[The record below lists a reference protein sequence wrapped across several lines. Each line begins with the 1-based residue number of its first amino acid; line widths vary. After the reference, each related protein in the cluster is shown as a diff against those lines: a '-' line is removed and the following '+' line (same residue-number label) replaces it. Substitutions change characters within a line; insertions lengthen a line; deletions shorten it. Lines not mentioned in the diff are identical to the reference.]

1 MVSIHRKTE
10 ITIKYLK
17 IHNIQQTL
25 TMRKP
30 IYFILFLFCLTQ
42 PAISQDY
49 NNMPQDSIIVKA
61 LRDELY
67 RNLNKLESKDAGKPF
82 FISYSYLKG
91 SVTQASAL
99 LGAVLSSDEYPV
111 TDWTLRLMMGN
122 YNINDENFEDR
133 YTQQDEK
140 QEYQVG
146 APMEADYWGIRKMY
160 WWNTSNVFRS
170 AAQNYKN
177 KLAALKDKPIQSEEE
192 KMPDYTQTA
201 PIKRYTSNSSEEI
214 SKQEAEV
221 FVRNLS
227 SVFKE
232 YKDVHRSNASI
243 FVYNA
248 TAYIIN
254 TEGTEL
260 MIPINLVYAYITAS
274 VYSEKGD
281 DLSESITFF
290 GNKFSDLPSVDSM
303 KRAANTLANYL
314 KELKNAEKVKENY
327 TGPVL
332 LYDDAAANLLA
343 SGLFAGNTPLFAYR
357 KPLVN
362 DISKEMTPKDNN
374 SIESR
379 IDKKII
385 AKDLSVKALP
395 ELKAY
400 NGVKLLGSFDI
411 DSEGVVPSKEIN
423 LVEKGIL
430 KGLLSGRVPSK
441 KSPVSNGHN
450 RIGISRG
457 GFYSS
462 IGPGIIEITSDNA
475 KSEADLKKQM
485 SALAQDNGL
494 DYVFI
499 IRPLFHGNNCY
510 SPLNYYR
517 YDINTGKE
525 TLVHPMSVADISLN
539 TLNKI
544 DGAGKTM
551 FVKNALFQGENFSND
566 FSSSGLF
573 TSFIVPSS
581 LLVREIELMAPAD
594 YGNTDLPILEN
605 PVSELN
611 K

>member
-1 MVSIHRKTE
+1 
-10 ITIKYLK
+10 
-17 IHNIQQTL
+17 
-25 TMRKP
+25 MRKL

-49 NNMPQDSIIVKA
+49 NNMPHDSIIVKA
-61 LRDELY
+61 LRDEIY

-140 QEYQVG
+140 QEYQIS

-192 KMPDYTQTA
+192 KMPDYTQAA
-201 PIKRYTSNSSEEI
+201 PIKRYIRNTTEEI
-214 SKQEAEV
+214 SKREAEV

-232 YKDVHRSNASI
+232 HKDVHRSIASLY
-243 FVYNA
+243 VYNA

-260 MIPINLVYAYITAS
+260 MIPINLVYAYISAS

-281 DLSESITFF
+281 DLGESITFF

-314 KELKNAEKVKENY
+314 QELKNAEKVKENY

-332 LYDDAAANLLA
+332 LHDDAAANLLA
-343 SGLFAGNTPLFAYR
+343 SGLFAGNTPLLAYR

-379 IDKKII
+379 MDKKII

-395 ELKAY
+395 ELKDY

-411 DSEGVVPSKEIN
+411 DSEGIVPSKEIN

-441 KSPVSNGHN
+441 KSQVSNGHN

-475 KSEADLKKQM
+475 KSEAELKKQITE
-485 SALAQDNGL
+485 LAQDNGL

-510 SPLNYYR
+510 SPLNYYQ

-525 TLVHPMSVADISLN
+525 TLVRPMSVADISLN

-544 DGAGKTM
+544 DGAGKTI
-551 FVKNALFQGENFSND
+551 FVKNAIFQGENFSND
-566 FSSSGLF
+566 FSSRGLF

>member
-1 MVSIHRKTE
+1 MLNP
-10 ITIKYLK
+10 LK
-17 IHNIQQTL
+17 NYNIQQFPI
-25 TMRKP
+25 MRKL

-42 PAISQDY
+42 PVISQDY

-99 LGAVLSSDEYPV
+99 LGSLFSSDEYPV

-140 QEYQVG
+140 QEYQIN

-192 KMPDYTQTA
+192 KMPDYTQA
-201 PIKRYTSNSSEEI
+201 VPIKRYIRNSPEEI
-214 SKQEAEV
+214 PKQKAEA

-232 YKDVHRSNASI
+232 HKDVHRSNASL

-260 MIPINLVYAYITAS
+260 IIPLNLVYAHITAS

-281 DLSESITFF
+281 DLSEAITFF

-314 KELKNAEKVKENY
+314 KELKNAEKIKENY

-332 LYDDAAANLLA
+332 LHDDAAANLLA

-374 SIESR
+374 SIESKM
-379 IDKKII
+379 DKKII

-395 ELKAY
+395 ALKDY

-411 DSEGVVPSKEIN
+411 DSEGIVPSKEIN

-441 KSPVSNGHN
+441 KSQVSNGHN

-475 KSEADLKKQM
+475 KSEAELKKQI

-510 SPLNYYR
+510 SPLNYYQ

-525 TLVHPMSVADISLN
+525 TLVRPMSVSDISLN

-544 DGAGKTM
+544 DGAGKTL

-566 FSSSGLF
+566 FSSRGLF

>member
-1 MVSIHRKTE
+1 MLNP
-10 ITIKYLK
+10 LK
-17 IHNIQQTL
+17 NYNIQQFPI
-25 TMRKP
+25 MRKLL
-30 IYFILFLFCLTQ
+30 YFILFLFCLTQ
-42 PAISQDY
+42 HAISQDY

-140 QEYQVG
+140 QEYQIS

-192 KMPDYTQTA
+192 KMPDYTQAA
-201 PIKRYTSNSSEEI
+201 PIKRYIRNTTEEI
-214 SKQEAEV
+214 SKREAEV

-232 YKDVHRSNASI
+232 HKDVHRSNASLY
-243 FVYNA
+243 VYNA

-260 MIPINLVYAYITAS
+260 MIPINLVYAYISAS

-379 IDKKII
+379 MDKKII

-499 IRPLFHGNNCY
+499 IKPLFHGNNCY
-510 SPLNYYR
+510 SPLNYYK
-517 YDINTGKE
+517 YDMNTGKE
-525 TLVHPMSVADISLN
+525 TLVRPMTVADISLN

-544 DGAGKTM
+544 DGAGKGM
-551 FVKNALFQGENFSND
+551 FVKNAIFQGENFSND
-566 FSSSGLF
+566 FSSRGLL

-611 K
+611 N